1 MSESVLGAASN
12 TTSAESLLGNLDALS
27 ASTTTTTDAANAA
40 HTTLTSAQE
49 QNGKISSRSFVPPQQ
64 VPSSF
69 PYWFS
74 SKNYQHISVAVQ
86 LRHMGLGTAL
96 DLSGL
101 HKKFGTSKAIYA
113 KAYALLESVGLVKR
127 EGNFMRSVPL
137 NANEVFPLQE
147 QINFYELHCHD
158 EPIALPYFGTAL
170 ESRALNNKQALLLGT
185 LQHLTCMPVKDITAY
200 VKVTPK
206 DIDYVCNI
214 LQQLEMAQLLNI
226 NGEPWIF
233 YRTSVPAPLGGG
245 DIWPQIYVNPVS
257 GSKAPL
263 ASTPSGKE
271 GDLFAGM
278 AETQGAL
285 WFSSSSSS
293 SSSDTSS
300 VEAKNQ
306 WASSVEAKSKASSTS
321 ASSSSSKV
329 KATGKETQTAVMAAD
344 KPSTGKAAH
353 QEASS
358 SLDAKSVSTKEV
370 VASFTASRQQKAAAS
385 RRAVNAKTQAKG
397 KAKAAKAPAAKTAAQ
412 STKHSESL
420 AKPVQSSLRKV
431 VVAPPTVEEVLSY
444 FNSSSCDSLRT
455 LRQQGLLGPAAKIFW
470 EHYNEQQW
478 QNSTGEP
485 IANWH
490 RLLGTAFTPNGC
502 LRLFAQEVQ
511 QGSYKPQATSNNTPE
526 SVAETKAEAVTAK
539 VAADTTAS
547 VGSAVKASEADNC
560 SDAAEVSSTEEDDEV
575 ENQPLPADYYSESE
589 VAVAAESDA
598 NTIPAESIAE
608 SKSET
613 VVAAGATS
621 DTTHG
626 ESGGAGAVTVIK
638 RVADTASESAAAVV
652 ASPEAVNSALKAPEA
667 DNSSDAAEVS
677 STEEDDEVENQPLP
691 ADYYSESEVAVAAES
706 DANTI
711 PAESIAESKSET
723 VVAAGATSDTTHGES
738 GGAGAVTVI
747 KRVADTAS
755 ESAAAV
761 VASPEAVN
769 SALKAPDAEISSSDT
784 EVSSTEEEDEVEK
797 QSLPA
802 DQHSESEVAVAAASD
817 TTAVTADSVAESKSA
832 AVDAADTAH
841 GESVGT
847 GAVRHSLLSLDL
859 VVQRLQQHFAGN
871 RPADANDTDAE

>member
-27 ASTTTTTDAANAA
+27 ASTTTTTDAANVA

-147 QINFYELHCHD
+147 QINFYEQHCHD

-285 WFSSSSSS
+285 WFSSSS

-444 FNSSSCDSLRT
+444 FNSNSCDSLRT

-526 SVAETKAEAVTAK
+526 SVAETNAEAVTAK

-598 NTIPAESIAE
+598 NTIPAESVAE

-626 ESGGAGAVTVIK
+626 ERGGAGAVTVLK

-652 ASPEAVNSALKAPEA
+652 ASPAAVNSALKAPEA

-691 ADYYSESEVAVAAES
+691 ADHHY
-706 DANTI
+706 
-711 PAESIAESKSET
+711 
-723 VVAAGATSDTTHGES
+723 
-738 GGAGAVTVI
+738 
-747 KRVADTAS
+747 
-755 ESAAAV
+755 
-761 VASPEAVN
+761 
-769 SALKAPDAEISSSDT
+769 
-784 EVSSTEEEDEVEK
+784 
-797 QSLPA
+797 
-802 DQHSESEVAVAAASD
+802 ESEVAVAAASD

>member
-285 WFSSSSSS
+285 WFSSSSS

-652 ASPEAVNSALKAPEA
+652 ASPEAVNSALKAP
-667 DNSSDAAEVS
+667 
-677 STEEDDEVENQPLP
+677 
-691 ADYYSESEVAVAAES
+691 
-706 DANTI
+706 
-711 PAESIAESKSET
+711 
-723 VVAAGATSDTTHGES
+723 
-738 GGAGAVTVI
+738 
-747 KRVADTAS
+747 
-755 ESAAAV
+755 
-761 VASPEAVN
+761 
-769 SALKAPDAEISSSDT
+769 DAEISSSDT

>member
-147 QINFYELHCHD
+147 QINFYEQHCHD

-293 SSSDTSS
+293 SSDTSS

-329 KATGKETQTAVMAAD
+329 KATGKEAQTAVMAAD
-344 KPSTGKAAH
+344 KPSTGKAAP

-431 VVAPPTVEEVLSY
+431 VVVVAPPTVEEVLSY
-444 FNSSSCDSLRT
+444 FKSSSCDSLRT

-575 ENQPLPADYYSESE
+575 ENQPLPADHYSESE
-589 VAVAAESDA
+589 VAVAAASEAIAVTADSV
-598 NTIPAESIAE
+598 AET
-608 SKSET
+608 KG
-613 VVAAGATS
+613 VAAV
-621 DTTHG
+621 DTAAHG
-626 ESGGAGAVTVIK
+626 ESGGAGAVTVLK

-652 ASPEAVNSALKAPEA
+652 ASPA
-667 DNSSDAAEVS
+667 
-677 STEEDDEVENQPLP
+677 
-691 ADYYSESEVAVAAES
+691 
-706 DANTI
+706 
-711 PAESIAESKSET
+711 
-723 VVAAGATSDTTHGES
+723 
-738 GGAGAVTVI
+738 
-747 KRVADTAS
+747 
-755 ESAAAV
+755 
-761 VASPEAVN
+761 AVN
-769 SALKAPDAEISSSDT
+769 SALKAPDAESSSSDT

-802 DQHSESEVAVAAASD
+802 DQLSESEVAVAAASD